1 MRICSKTN
9 QNMFGI
15 DPKIFFVVLSE
26 NKNKKK
32 MSEEEEKLSPKE
44 EIEEKEERKPDFI
57 TSVAEVPFFY

>member
-1 MRICSKTN
+1 
-9 QNMFGI
+9 
-15 DPKIFFVVLSE
+15 
-26 NKNKKK
+26 